1 MACRQGLPVEWM
13 YRVRE
18 REESEMTSRFLS
30 WASLGITM
38 PFAKMGLQGRT
49 RLGGVSINN

>member
-13 YRVRE
+13 YRIRE

-30 WASLGITM
+30 WASFGIM
-38 PFAKMGLQGRT
+38 VPFAKMGLQGRT
-49 RLGGVSINN
+49 RLGGV